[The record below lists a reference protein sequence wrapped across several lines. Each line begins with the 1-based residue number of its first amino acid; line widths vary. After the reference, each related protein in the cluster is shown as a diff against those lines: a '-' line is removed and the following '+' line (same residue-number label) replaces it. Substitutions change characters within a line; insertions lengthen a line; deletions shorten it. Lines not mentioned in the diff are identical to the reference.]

1 MVGGALI
8 TNCESLMLSVS
19 VDVEHYIHDK
29 SFRHRLILLSLRNSK
44 IGEDVLHRL
53 LLGSCCILPISE
65 IDLLA
70 IQRCF
75 GFQDYV
81 RVSSCVY

>member
-44 IGEDVLHRL
+44 IGEDILHRDSTTWQL
-53 LLGSCCILPISE
+53 LYITH
-65 IDLLA
+65 
-70 IQRCF
+70 Q
-75 GFQDYV
+75 
-81 RVSSCVY
+81 